1 LRPSLGTRRAQ
12 GQGVPVHRRLDR
24 RQGGAPVGH
33 GEPRR
38 AARRTGSVRPRHGR
52 AHRPEAA
59 VCAEAH
65 QAGDQRRPGRPGPGE
80 RHADLLCAPPS
91 GPCPQHAGAWQAH
104 RPHGLD
110 AGHKE
115 ASIGWG
121 RATRGGVTSAVSGAS
136 FWCRKGRSH
145 HWSGAPPAGIFRA
158 TMKPQNI
165 AIVGA
170 TGAVGVE
177 ILRVLERR
185 NFPVASLKLLASAR
199 SVGKTLEF
207 KGKPYPVE
215 ELKASAFKGVDI
227 AFFSAGATRSR
238 EFVPAAKAAGC
249 VVVDNSSA
257 FRMDPDTPLVVPE
270 GKGAAPAKHNGIV
283 ANPNCP
289 AAILSVA
296 VWPIH
301 QAAGVKRII
310 VSTYQSASGA
320 GAAAMQELEDQARDF
335 SAGKE
340 IKRSVFPHQIAFNV
354 FSHNTKVAENGYN
367 EEENK
372 VVEETR
378 KMFHLPE
385 LPIAPTCIRVPVLR
399 AHSEAITLELEKP
412 LSPAEA
418 RAILAKAPGVKV
430 VDDAPANPF
439 PMPLE
444 ASGDLDVHVG
454 RIRRDLSNPN
464 GLMLWV
470 AGDQLLK
477 GAAWNAVQIAEE
489 LAKLSAKPKTM
500 AAECAS
506 GYWPY

>member
-1 LRPSLGTRRAQ
+1 M
-12 GQGVPVHRRLDR
+12 
-24 RQGGAPVGH
+24 
-33 GEPRR
+33 
-38 AARRTGSVRPRHGR
+38 
-52 AHRPEAA
+52 
-59 VCAEAH
+59 
-65 QAGDQRRPGRPGPGE
+65 
-80 RHADLLCAPPS
+80 
-91 GPCPQHAGAWQAH
+91 
-104 RPHGLD
+104 
-110 AGHKE
+110 
-115 ASIGWG
+115 
-121 RATRGGVTSAVSGAS
+121 
-136 FWCRKGRSH
+136 
-145 HWSGAPPAGIFRA
+145 FRA
-158 TMKPQNI
+158 TMKPQHI

-207 KGKPYPVE
+207 KGKPYKVE
-215 ELKASAFKGVDI
+215 ELKADAFKGMNI

-238 EFVPAAKAAGC
+238 EFIPAARAAGC
-249 VVVDNSSA
+249 VVIDNSSA
-257 FRMDPDTPLVVPE
+257 FRMDPETPLVVPE
-270 GKGAAPAKHNGIV
+270 VNPGDLANHKGVI
-283 ANPNCP
+283 ANPNCT

-301 QAAGVKRII
+301 KAAGVKRIV

-335 SAGKE
+335 AAGKD

-378 KMFHLPE
+378 KMFHAPD
-385 LPIAPTCIRVPVLR
+385 LPIVATCIRVPVLR
-399 AHSEAITLELEKP
+399 AHSESIVLELEKP

-418 RAILAKAPGVKV
+418 KAILSKAPGVKV
-430 VDDAPANPF
+430 VDDAAANHF

-454 RIRRDLSNPN
+454 RIRADLSNPN
-464 GLMLWV
+464 GLVLWV

-489 LAKLSAKPKTM
+489 LAKLSSKPGAI
-500 AAECAS
+500 AAE
-506 GYWPY
+506 

>member
-1 LRPSLGTRRAQ
+1 
-12 GQGVPVHRRLDR
+12 
-24 RQGGAPVGH
+24 
-33 GEPRR
+33 
-38 AARRTGSVRPRHGR
+38 
-52 AHRPEAA
+52 
-59 VCAEAH
+59 
-65 QAGDQRRPGRPGPGE
+65 
-80 RHADLLCAPPS
+80 
-91 GPCPQHAGAWQAH
+91 
-104 RPHGLD
+104 
-110 AGHKE
+110 
-115 ASIGWG
+115 
-121 RATRGGVTSAVSGAS
+121 
-136 FWCRKGRSH
+136 
-145 HWSGAPPAGIFRA
+145 
-158 TMKPQNI
+158 M
-165 AIVGA
+165 
-170 TGAVGVE
+170 
-177 ILRVLERR
+177 
-185 NFPVASLKLLASAR
+185 
-199 SVGKTLEF
+199 
-207 KGKPYPVE
+207 
-215 ELKASAFKGVDI
+215 
-227 AFFSAGATRSR
+227 
-238 EFVPAAKAAGC
+238 PAAKAAGC

-257 FRMDPDTPLVVPE
+257 FRMDPNTPLVVPE
-270 GKGAAPAKHNGIV
+270 VNGADLARHNGVV
-283 ANPNCP
+283 ANPNCT

-301 QAAGVKRII
+301 QAAGVKRIV

-340 IKRSVFPHQIAFNV
+340 IKRTVFPHQIAFNL

-399 AHSEAITLELEKP
+399 AHSEAITLELDKP
-412 LSPAEA
+412 LSPEEA

-430 VDDAPANPF
+430 VDDAAANHF

-464 GLMLWV
+464 GLMLFV

-489 LAKLSAKPKTM
+489 LRQALGQAGADGGGAVRRPLMNSAAQSAGRRSQLRGARMTSNTIRPWPVRPSTGRDRSTRRRPFYLSAANRSCRSTSRRRSVV
-500 AAECAS
+500 E
-506 GYWPY
+506 